1 MNKEEQ
7 FEITMQTKAE
17 KELLDAALQEIWS
30 FPESIATWNDVFIL
44 HGAIS
49 GALNRYQ
56 SLPREKA

>member
-1 MNKEEQ
+1 MSEE
-7 FEITMQTKAE
+7 FEITMQTKTE
-17 KELLDAALQEIWS
+17 KELLALLKLEIK
-30 FPESIATWNDVFIL
+30 FCTEKEITWNDVFIL